1 MKTLGIFILT
11 DRHCD
16 YLLPLA
22 SAARGKGRITHI
34 HFAGSGVRLV
44 PGADLTFLPAATQ
57 ITICRQS
64 AELFKVA
71 RQLESRWPH
80 WLVPSHFMA
89 RLIRR
94 CDSHLFI

>member
-11 DRHCD
+11 DRHPD

-22 SAARGKGRITHI
+22 SAAWGKGMITHI

-44 PGADLTFLPAATQ
+44 SGADFTFLPAATQ

-64 AELFKVA
+64 AELFKVD
-71 RQLESRWPH
+71 RQLEARWPH
-80 WLVPSHFMA
+80 WLVPSHLIA
-89 RLIRR
+89 RLILQ
-94 CDSHLFI
+94 CDSQLFL